1 MDLLKEV
8 AEILQYEE
16 DALSLFIKKTY
27 DSAYETY
34 KEHAEAF
41 MQKFRALDDNEKEL
55 AIVYFVTAV
64 SADLASYKGLKVFQK
79 SEALRKHNMYM
90 VSYILPYFMEQGE
103 DGQIFAKK
111 LTLIWGETFK
121 HSNITAATF
130 EEIKSGFVTKL
141 FGAII
146 QDK

>member
-1 MDLLKEV
+1 MDLAKEV
-8 AEILQYEE
+8 AEIVQYEE
-16 DALSLFIKKTY
+16 DALSLFTKKTY

>member
-1 MDLLKEV
+1 MDLSKEV
-8 AEILQYEE
+8 ADILQYEE
-16 DALSLFIKKTY
+16 DALSLFTKKTY
-27 DSAYETY
+27 DSAYEAY

-41 MQKFRALDDNEKEL
+41 MQKFRTLDDNEKEL
-55 AIVYFVTAV
+55 SIVYFVAAV
-64 SADLASYKGLKVFQK
+64 SADLNSYKGLKVFQK

-90 VSYILPYFMEQGE
+90 VSYVLPYFMEQGE
-103 DGQIFAKK
+103 DGKVFAKK
-111 LTLIWGETFK
+111 LALVWGETFK

-146 QDK
+146 QEK